1 MEPLVEIQG
10 QDLVSLINA
19 ALEANY
25 TDVRK
30 LGSKLASQIGRT
42 DIGTAQQIK
51 SSLKK
56 RGVPL
61 RTSGYTESL
70 PTDPKSRIPLVE
82 EQPWPVTPIFLE
94 DNLKSTFKAYISD
107 IKNHEK
113 LALHGLT
120 GKSNLLMSGP
130 PGTGKTLVAGH
141 IASQLGLPLYIVRLD
156 SLVSSLLGDTAKNI
170 RNVFDYVPQM
180 GGVLFLDEFDAIA
193 KVRDDKHELGELK
206 RVVNTLI
213 QAIDALDDHAILI
226 AATNHSE
233 LLDRAIWRRFPYKMH
248 FSLPSLELKKH
259 LWNYFLFKDSG
270 SDADLNM
277 LAKLSATLSGADIE
291 SIALAAR
298 RDAVIKDTELDIGH
312 ASLSILDLEMR
323 SASSPFSE
331 CDISSKKNAARFLHS
346 KYELSQADIGKI
358 LNLSRQTI
366 AGYLKEK

>member
-1 MEPLVEIQG
+1 MQSPVQING
-10 QDLVSLINA
+10 HDLVLLVKA

-30 LGSKLASQIGRT
+30 LGSKLAAQSAQTDMQI
-42 DIGTAQQIK
+42 AQQLK
-51 SSLKK
+51 SSLRN

-70 PTDPKSRIPLVE
+70 PTDPKSRSPLVE
-82 EQPWPVTPIFLE
+82 ETPWPVTPIFLE
-94 DNLKSTFKAYISD
+94 EHLKNIFDSFVSD
-107 IKNHEK
+107 IKQHEK
-113 LALHGLT
+113 LALHGLA

-170 RNVFDYVPQM
+170 RGVFDYVPKM

-213 QAIDALDDHAILI
+213 QALDALDDRAIVI

-233 LLDRAIWRRFPYKMH
+233 LLDRAIWRRFPYRMS
-248 FSLPSLELKKH
+248 FSLPSFDLKKH
-259 LWNYFLFKDSG
+259 LWNHFLFKDAS
-270 SDADLNM
+270 SETNLNL
-277 LAKLSATLSGADIE
+277 LARLSKSLTGADIE
-291 SIALAAR
+291 AIAVAAR
-298 RDAVIKDTELDIGH
+298 RTAVKNN
-312 ASLSILDLEMR
+312 
-323 SASSPFSE
+323 SE
-331 CDISSKKNAARFLHS
+331 IDISQAAMLAVEFEMHNSGTEPNNEGHSKKQAANYLHTNFG
-346 KYELSQADIGKI
+346 LSPSDIAKV
-358 LNLSRQTI
+358 LNISRQTI
-366 AGYLKEK
+366 SGYIKG

>member
-1 MEPLVEIQG
+1 MQPLVKIHG
-10 QDLVSLINA
+10 QDLVSLIDA

-30 LGSKLASQIGRT
+30 LGSRLATQIGLT
-42 DIGTAQQIK
+42 DLETAQQIK

-70 PTDPKSRIPLVE
+70 PTDPKSRAPLVE

-94 DNLKSTFKAYISD
+94 DNLKSTFDAFISD
-107 IKNHEK
+107 IKNHDK
-113 LALHGLT
+113 LALHGLL

-141 IASQLGLPLYIVRLD
+141 IASQLGLPLYVVRLD

-170 RNVFDYVPQM
+170 RGVFDYVPQM

-193 KVRDDKHELGELK
+193 KVRDDRHELGELK

-213 QAIDALDDHAILI
+213 QAIDALDDRAILI

-248 FSLPSLELKKH
+248 FSLPSFELKKH
-259 LWNYFLFKDSG
+259 LWNHFLFKDNGADS
-270 SDADLNM
+270 DLNI
-277 LAKLSATLSGADIE
+277 LTKLSKSLSGADIE
-291 SIALAAR
+291 SISLAAR
-298 RDAVIKDTELDIGH
+298 RDAVIKDADLDIAH
-312 ASLSILDLEMR
+312 AALSILELEMQT
-323 SASSPFSE
+323 SSSTSLRY
-331 CDISSKKNAARFLHS
+331 DTQSKKHAAKSLHS
-346 KYELSQADIGKI
+346 NYELSQADIGKV

-366 AGYLKEK
+366 SSYLKES

>member
-1 MEPLVEIQG
+1 M
-10 QDLVSLINA
+10 SLINA

-30 LGSKLASQIGRT
+30 LGSKLASQIGKS
-42 DIGTAQQIK
+42 DLGTAQQIK

-61 RTSGYTESL
+61 RTSGYVETL
-70 PTDPKSRIPLVE
+70 PTDPKSRVPLVE
-82 EQPWPVTPIFLE
+82 EQPWPVTPVFLE
-94 DNLKSTFKAYISD
+94 DNLKSVFEAFISD
-107 IKNHEK
+107 IKNHDK
-113 LALHGLT
+113 LAAHGLT

-141 IASQLGLPLYIVRLD
+141 IAAQLGLPLYIVRLD

-170 RNVFDYVPQM
+170 RNVFDYVPHM
-180 GGVLFLDEFDAIA
+180 GGVLFLDEFDAVA

-213 QAIDALDDHAILI
+213 QAIDALDDKAIVI

-248 FSLPSLELKKH
+248 FSLPSSDLKKH
-259 LWNYFLFKDSG
+259 LWDHFLFQDSG
-270 SDADLNM
+270 VEQDLST
-277 LAKLSATLSGADIE
+277 LAKLSRTLSGADIE
-291 SIALAAR
+291 SIALATR
-298 RDAVIKDTELDIGH
+298 RESIINDTPLNTH
-312 ASLSILDLEMR
+312 NAYLSILELEMR
-323 SASSPFSE
+323 S
-331 CDISSKKNAARFLHS
+331 ISSQSTNHDFSDKKNTAKFLHS
-346 KYELSQADIGKI
+346 NYGLSQAEVGKL

-366 AGYLKEK
+366 AGYLKER